1 MAGSPSHGFTSRA
14 SHMDRFKTCIKDAKV
29 DDLWYSGMHYTWMNH
44 CPENLNMWKLDR
56 VLVNNSGV

>member
-1 MAGSPSHGFTSRA
+1 
-14 SHMDRFKTCIKDAKV
+14 MDRFKTCIKDAKV
-29 DDLWYSGMHYTWMNH
+29 DDLWYSGMHYTWMSH